1 MSQLLLDIAP
11 DRQPTLDNF
20 VVGRNLELLSALR
33 HALAGSSS
41 ERCFYVWGG
50 TGSGKSHLLQACVRA
65 ALDMQQNAIYAHGS
79 VPPQSLDMGAAVVAV
94 DDVEQLVASAQ
105 NGDAAQIGLFN
116 LYNQMRDSG
125 GMLLVSGKESPLHL
139 KLRDDLRTRL
149 GWGLVYQ
156 VHVLSD
162 EEKAQALVQHAHTR
176 GFVLP
181 AEVTQYLLRHGRRD
195 LPSLMAVLDAL
206 DEHSLRLHRAPSV
219 PLLKEVMQQELE
231 PK

>member
-1 MSQLLLDIAP
+1 MSQLLLDISP
-11 DRQPTLDNF
+11 DRHPSLDNF

-33 HALAGSSS
+33 HALSGNSS
-41 ERCFYVWGG
+41 ERCIYVWGEA
-50 TGSGKSHLLQACVRA
+50 GSGKSHLLQACVRA
-65 ALDMQQNAIYAHGS
+65 ALDMQHSAIYAQGS
-79 VPPQSLDMGAAVVAV
+79 VPPRSMDMGAAVVAV
-94 DDVEQLVASAQ
+94 DDVEALD
-105 NGDAAQIGLFN
+105 DAAQIALFD
-116 LYNQMRDSG
+116 LYNQMRDNG

-139 KLRDDLRTRL
+139 GLRDDLRTRL

-156 VHVLSD
+156 LHGLSE
-162 EEKAQALVQHAHTR
+162 EEKAQALVRHAHAR

-219 PLLKEVMQQELE
+219 PLLKEILQQVLEL
-231 PK
+231 K